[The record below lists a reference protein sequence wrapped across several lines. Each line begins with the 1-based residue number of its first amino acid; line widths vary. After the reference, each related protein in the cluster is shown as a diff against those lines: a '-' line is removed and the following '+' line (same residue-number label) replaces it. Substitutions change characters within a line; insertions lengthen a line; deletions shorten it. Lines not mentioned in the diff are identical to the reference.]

1 MQFREPFMK
10 KTIYAALILA
20 LLFVITAC
28 GSSEE
33 KENSGLMPEFNTNLT
48 ALPDPEGED
57 PEGSE
62 TETGELQTEIPPIE
76 STQEHTEQEAEMK
89 MKLQIGDTAFTATLA
104 KNSSVD
110 ALKELMA
117 DGPLTLNMS
126 DYAGME
132 KGADLGVT
140 LPQNNEHMNTQP
152 GDLIL
157 YQGRTFVIYYD
168 TNSWSLTPIG
178 KIDNVDAESLRAALG
193 DGDVTVTLS
202 LE

>member
-1 MQFREPFMK
+1 MK
-10 KTIYAALILA
+10 KTIYAALMLA
-20 LLFVITAC
+20 LLLFAMAAC

-33 KENSGLMPEFNTNLT
+33 KENSGIKPESNINLT

-57 PEGSE
+57 TKGSE
-62 TETGELQTEIPPIE
+62 TETGELQTEIVPTE
-76 STQEHTEQEAEMK
+76 STQEHPEQEAAEMK

-110 ALKELMA
+110 ALKELMT

-140 LPQNNEHMNTQP
+140 LPQNNEHMNTRP

-178 KIDNVDAESLRAALG
+178 KIDNVDVESLRAALG

>member
-1 MQFREPFMK
+1 MK
-10 KTIYAALILA
+10 KTIYAALMLA
-20 LLFVITAC
+20 LLLFAMAAC

-33 KENSGLMPEFNTNLT
+33 KENSGIKPESNINLT

-57 PEGSE
+57 TKGSE
-62 TETGELQTEIPPIE
+62 TEAGELQTEIVPTE
-76 STQEHTEQEAEMK
+76 STQEHPEQEAAEMK

-110 ALKELMA
+110 ALKELMT

-140 LPQNNEHMNTQP
+140 LPQNNEHMNTRP

-178 KIDNVDAESLRAALG
+178 KIDNVDVESLRAALG

>member
-1 MQFREPFMK
+1 MK
-10 KTIYAALILA
+10 KIICMT
-20 LLFVITAC
+20 LLVVLFTMTAC
-28 GSSEE
+28 GNSEE
-33 KENSGLMPEFNTNLT
+33 EETSQNSKV
-48 ALPDPEGED
+48 
-57 PEGSE
+57 
-62 TETGELQTEIPPIE
+62 QTEVQSTE
-76 STQEHTEQEAEMK
+76 SVQENTKQQEVTEMK
-89 MKLQIGDTAFTATLA
+89 MKIQVGDTTFTATLA
-104 KNSSVD
+104 ENSSVD

-140 LPQNNEHMNTQP
+140 LPQNNEQMNTQA
-152 GDLIL
+152 GDIIL

-178 KIDNVDAESLRAALG
+178 KIDDVDAESLKAALG
-193 DGDVTVTLS
+193 TGDVTVTLS